1 MTTSPRLS
9 HAHILERSV
18 KYVALEQR
26 LDEHRAALTAQ
37 CRWVLGSG
45 SEAEDAVQET
55 MVRAWQRYADFD
67 GRCPLQAWLRRIAR
81 NVCFDMLRVAQRRA
95 RPADPAAL
103 TPERAVAPADDDPA
117 ERAVASEGVRAAFVA
132 ALVHLPARQR
142 SVLLLRDVL
151 QWRSSEVAD
160 LLGITVPSVNSAL
173 QRARANVRGQD
184 RGTARPDALD
194 DDKRAQLHG
203 YVQALESLDVAALT
217 GLLRGK
223 EGPATDR

>member
-9 HAHILERSV
+9 NAHIPERSV

-26 LDEHRAALTAQ
+26 LDEHRAALTTQ

-45 SEAEDAVQET
+45 SEA
-55 MVRAWQRYADFD
+55 
-67 GRCPLQAWLRRIAR
+67 
-81 NVCFDMLRVAQRRA
+81 
-95 RPADPAAL
+95 
-103 TPERAVAPADDDPA
+103 
-117 ERAVASEGVRAAFVA
+117 EGVRAAFVA

-217 GLLRGK
+217 GLLRSK
-223 EGPATDR
+223 EGPAT